1 MKPISLSFILLFFL
15 YTQHASAHY
24 AFNRQAVQWEQ
35 VPDTSD
41 VFRNITDINRQIQRT
56 TQNYDAQTPGQGQFS
71 LPPQDTVPVN
81 RQVIQINSFGY
92 QNPLDSLY
100 TRKANGTLMLPELY
114 YNTEAMRGLSFRD
127 TLFYNPLFLPMIF
140 TGEMLPRDLS
150 FYSTDDGSSKG
161 MLIPKERTFA
171 PQLQHIDFVNNVRRQ
186 YYLNYPERIR
196 YSSLAH
202 FDTIPPKITDQEV
215 MEGFNP
221 FRELIQAQTDFSL
234 DAPDVEKAEIRR
246 KYWLLSGEHSLQ
258 FSQNYFSENWHKGG
272 TSNMN
277 INNLHIIT
285 ANYHKEKV
293 KFNNTLEW
301 RLSLYTAPDDTLRK
315 YRIGNDLIRYYGDFG
330 IDAFAKGWSYST
342 NLEVKSQLFNN
353 YPPNSNELRS
363 AFLSPLYVNA
373 GVGLKYEMDK
383 RSDKVRHRRV
393 RWTLALAPISFNYK
407 YVINNNVDVE
417 RYGIPEGKKSVF
429 DIGST
434 INSILK
440 YDITRYITWDSRFTY
455 FTSYSKV
462 MAEFENSLNMSLSNA
477 FSTRIYVNVR
487 FDDSV
492 PPHPDYNFFQVN
504 EMLSFGLNYKW

>member
-1 MKPISLSFILLFFL
+1 MKQIFLSFIFLFFL
-15 YTQHASAHY
+15 YTHQVSALHI
-24 AFNRQAVQWEQ
+24 EQ

-41 VFRNITDINRQIQRT
+41 VFRSITDINRQVQHT
-56 TQNYDAQTPGQGQFS
+56 TQSYDAQTPGQGRFS
-71 LPPQDTVPVN
+71 LPPQDTIPVIIP
-81 RQVIQINSFGY
+81 RVQTSRPGY

-100 TRKANGTLMLPELY
+100 RRKENGTLVLPESY

-140 TGEMLPRDLS
+140 NGKMLPRELS
-150 FYSTDDGSSKG
+150 FYSLDDGSSKG
-161 MLIPKERTFA
+161 MLISPENTFA
-171 PQLQHIDFVNNVRRQ
+171 PRLQHVDFVRNVRRQ
-186 YYLNYPERIR
+186 YYLDHPERIR

-202 FDTIPPKITDQEV
+202 FDTIPPKIVDEEV
-215 MEGFNP
+215 REGFNP
-221 FRELIQAQTDFSL
+221 FRDLIKAQTDFSL

-246 KYWLLSGEHSLQ
+246 KYWVLSGEHSLQ
-258 FSQNYFSENWHKGG
+258 FSQNYFSDNWHKGG

-277 INNLHIIT
+277 INNLHILR
-285 ANYHKEKV
+285 ANYHKDKV

-301 RLSLYTAPDDTLRK
+301 RLSLYNAPDDSLRK

-330 IDAFAKGWSYST
+330 VDAFAKGWSYST
-342 NLEVKSQLFNN
+342 NMEAKSQLFNN

-373 GVGLKYEMDK
+373 GVGLKYELDK
-383 RSDKVRHRRV
+383 RSEKVRHRRF

-407 YVINNNVDVE
+407 YVLNNNVDVE

-434 INSILK
+434 INSIVK

-462 MAEFENSLNMSLSNA
+462 MAEFENSLNMSLTNA

-492 PPHPDYNFFQVN
+492 PEDPEYKFFQIN